1 MIPAVTGLH
10 QVSQDAVT
18 GATVFAWNVVA
29 EADTYAVAVDGLT
42 VASVPASASPTV
54 TISGATAGGH
64 TLGVKP
70 VASATAPTSLA
81 FTVPA
86 NVPGVPT
93 GLTADAVSST
103 EVDLACATDPGATSY
118 IWSRNGAVLATTPL
132 PAYRD
137 TSALALTTYAYT
149 VAGANATGPSSGTA
163 PVSVTTPPNSGA
175 PATPTGLTVVQGGT
189 SAAPTAVITANPSVG
204 ATTYRIQRN
213 GVFLIGDLP
222 TPSYVDATVVDG
234 QTYAYAINC
243 HDAGGASPFTVPVSI
258 TISGS
263 GGTAPPTPSGLSA
276 SNVTTDTLTLTANP
290 SAGATNYTFFD
301 GGVALTPSP
310 TSPTI
315 NVIGL
320 IPGSIHQFS
329 VAAGDAAGESAQ
341 SAAISVTMGSG
352 GTAPATPTGLA
363 ASATTSTSVTLAAN
377 PSTGASDYTFFEN
390 GIAMTPNPATPAITA
405 SGLTP
410 STTYLFTI
418 AAGNASGESAQ
429 SAAISVTTK
438 AATGTA
444 PPTPTGLAAS
454 AVTSDSLELD
464 ANPSTGATNYTF
476 FEGATPLTPSPATP
490 ALSVIGLAPATN
502 YKFAIAAGNA
512 AGESA
517 ESAQISVT
525 TLPASVGAFLSD
537 LVIIME
543 ENEPESSIIGSSSA
557 PYLNSLLPH
566 GALAGP
572 LNTCHPSQPN
582 YIAAIGGSAYGCN
595 SDSPQPWPGVPATA
609 RTLVDLLEAKGI
621 PWKALMESLGGS
633 LYAVK
638 HDPFVQ
644 FKTIT
649 SVPARMANHIAY
661 SDAFWSTWEGGYVWV
676 SPNLTDDGHT
686 PGGQAG
692 VKNMDNWL
700 ARVVPLILASPA
712 FTRAGS
718 KAALNISTD
727 ESEGSGG
734 NGCVYPGYTP
744 GFMSFW
750 IGPGV
755 KAGYKATGT
764 YQSHYSE
771 LATIEAGFG
780 LPNLGQLDA
789 TAPVMRELFP

>member
-1 MIPAVTGLH
+1 MIPAVTGLR
-10 QVSQDAVT
+10 QVSQNATT
-18 GATVFAWNVVA
+18 GATVFAWNAVT
-29 EADTYAVAVDGLT
+29 EADTYAVTVDGLT
-42 VASVPASASPTV
+42 VATVPASASPTV
-54 TISGATAGGH
+54 TISGAAAGGH

-70 VASATAPTSLA
+70 IAAATPPTDLA
-81 FTVPA
+81 FTVP
-86 NVPGVPT
+86 VLTPGVPT
-93 GLTADAVSST
+93 GLTATVASST
-103 EVDLACATDPGATSY
+103 EVDLACNTDPGATGY
-118 IWSRNGAVLATTPL
+118 VWSRDGAVLQTT
-132 PAYRD
+132 
-137 TSALALTTYAYT
+137 
-149 VAGANATGPSSGTA
+149 TGPSYKDLTVLPATTHTYAVAASNASGTSGQTGT
-163 PVSVTTPPNSGA
+163 VSVTTPP
-175 PATPTGLTVVQGGT
+175 
-189 SAAPTAVITANPSVG
+189 
-204 ATTYRIQRN
+204 
-213 GVFLIGDLP
+213 
-222 TPSYVDATVVDG
+222 
-234 QTYAYAINC
+234 
-243 HDAGGASPFTVPVSI
+243 AS
-258 TISGS
+258 
-263 GGTAPPTPSGLSA
+263 GTAPPAPTGLMADSVTATEVDLVCDQTPTATSWNWFRDIVLVKTTPVPSYHDTTVAPSTTYHYGVQA
-276 SNVTTDTLTLTANP
+276 SNAAGNSPHDPNAIDVTTPASGGGTPPPTPKALAISAVTATTATVTCGQ
-290 SAGATNYTFFD
+290 SAGATEYGLELD
-301 GGVALTPSP
+301 GVFLPNQPTPIWNLTGLTPGSTHQVAVDASNSSG
-310 TSPTI
+310 TSAP
-315 NVIGL
+315 
-320 IPGSIHQFS
+320 
-329 VAAGDAAGESAQ
+329 SAVQ
-341 SAAISVTMGSG
+341 SFTTSG
-352 GTAPATPTGLA
+352 TGGNPPPTPTGLA
-363 ASATTSTSVTLAAN
+363 ASAITSTSVTLAAN

-405 SGLTP
+405 SGLKP

-429 SAAISVTTK
+429 STAISVTTK

-490 ALSVIGLAPATN
+490 ALSVIGLAPDTN